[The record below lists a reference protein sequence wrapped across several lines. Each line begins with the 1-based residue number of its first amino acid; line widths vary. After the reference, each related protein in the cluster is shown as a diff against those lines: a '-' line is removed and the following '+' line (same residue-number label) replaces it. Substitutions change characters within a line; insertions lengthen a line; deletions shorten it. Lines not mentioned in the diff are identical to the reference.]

1 MKSAAIILAGGQGT
15 RLGFSHPKQFALLGG
30 RPLIDYSVEKF
41 VALRVNIIVAVLV
54 DDYQKYYQLHPAIST
69 VAPAGKTRQESVYN
83 GLKACPNDTEIVF
96 IHDSARPFFPL
107 KNVEEGLK
115 LIEKNEFDG
124 LAPVIPST
132 DTLVEAWGRQV
143 ISFPDRQKIFRT
155 QTPQIFIFQKIFQ
168 AYENLKENLKDCP
181 FTDDLSLAQAAG
193 LRCGL
198 IEGSQMN
205 FKITTEVDWHL
216 AEELLS
222 SGGLEFI

>member
-54 DDYQKYYQLHPAIST
+54 DDYQKYYQLHPAISA
-69 VAPAGKTRQESVYN
+69 VASAGKTRQESVYN
-83 GLKACPNDTEIVF
+83 GLKACPDDTEIVF

-155 QTPQIFIFQKIFQ
+155 QTPQIFIFKKIFQ
-168 AYENLKENLKDCP
+168 AYENLKENLRDCP